1 MGIPAKTSFKTT
13 AFGVSPRELVIAGG
27 AGFIGLAVLAV
38 PIGSIFL
45 RIIFMAGLFAG
56 GFTYA
61 FWRIG
66 RIWTIEE
73 YAFNRL
79 KYRSR
84 PHRFI
89 KGASSLQFGA
99 GLEQAAETSP
109 DEKDMEE
116 GARVPVIR
124 REIPREPAA
133 SREPLFWLPP
143 RLSPQSNSQLVG
155 VALSVFSIAVFL
167 TWMATTA
174 GVQDVQIHLNL
185 IWDVLWR

>member
-13 AFGVSPRELVIAGG
+13 AFGVRPRELVIAGG
-27 AGFIGLAVLAV
+27 AGFIGLSVLAV

-45 RIIFMAGLFAG
+45 RILLMAGLFAA

-73 YAFNRL
+73 YAFMRL

-84 PHRFI
+84 ARRFT
-89 KGASSLQFGA
+89 KGGSSLHFGA
-99 GLEQAAETSP
+99 GLEEAAETGP
-109 DEKDMEE
+109 GEKHAEE
-116 GARVPVIR
+116 RVRAPAIHN
-124 REIPREPAA
+124 EIPGEPGA

-143 RLSPQSNSQLVG
+143 RLSPQSNSQLAG
-155 VALSVFSIAVFL
+155 VALAAFSVVVFL
-167 TWMATTA
+167 AWMAATD
-174 GVQDVQIHLNL
+174 GVQDVQVHLKL
-185 IWDVLWR
+185 IWDLLWR